1 MTHLFPF
8 QQAIVEQV
16 FNHWESGKRN
26 VLVKSPTGSG
36 KTVVTAAIIKQ
47 LGVATASIAHRGELV
62 TQKSLALGREG
73 IKHRVIGPDSLRRE
87 CVAVQMAELG
97 KHYYDPNA
105 RVGVCSVDTLTSKA
119 SKGDAWFSQV
129 QLWDMDECFPSDTL
143 IDGRPIETIA
153 IGDTVRSFNEDSGVI
168 VSSKV
173 THVFKRHAPKHMVRL
188 TLGHHVLNCTPNH
201 PFFTRRGWAPAYL
214 LRTHDEVLHMSEASN
229 SQRRSNEILQ
239 KDGKGLLQ
247 QGMCIEICKQA
258 FIGNDGGNEQEIC
271 FGSNDEKQSDVSRR
285 NPRKNETYSHREG
298 ALPEDSRGERKT
310 AVCCRNGFTCDVFG
324 IGVCASVSNQNRSQ
338 GEKCREDSNIIQG
351 RFGQP
356 LTEDCDRSR
365 WYESYVEGAQ
375 GTRQEENELLEW
387 VRLDSLEIYECS
399 NHTNSGHSDS
409 GSYVYNLEVENTH
422 TYLVDGF
429 VVHNCHHVLRENK
442 WGKAVSLFHNARGL
456 GVTATPAR
464 ADGKGLGAHADG
476 FFEEIVQGPTP
487 RDLIKQ
493 GFLTDYRVFAPPS
506 DIDYSAVPITST
518 GDYSPAKL
526 RAVVHESGQIVGD
539 VVSHYLRLAR
549 GKLGVTFAVD
559 VEAAKEL
566 CDAYRAAGVPAE
578 IVTAKTPALLR
589 SQILRRFKARQ
600 VLQLVN
606 VDLFGEGFDLPAIEV
621 VSMVRKTESWP
632 LYCQQFGRALRVM
645 VTPDLMV
652 RWGSM
657 SVEERLA
664 HIAASEKPRALIIDH
679 VGNVVRYSVPDA
691 PRFETLDRRERRGSS
706 QSDAIPLRVCANPVT
721 PCALVYPR
729 YMKVCPYCGYY
740 PEPQRRDAPE
750 FVDGDL
756 TELSPETLAALR
768 GEIERIDGPA
778 RIPQHL
784 GAIAAMGLTNRHR
797 ERQEAQVALRAT
809 MALWAGWQR
818 HKGHDDSEAYRRFYH
833 AFGIDVLGAQALGRP
848 DAEKLTERVQ
858 AILDQN
864 GVIEDAQIS

>member
-73 IKHRVIGPDSLRRE
+73 IRHRVIGPDSLRRE

-119 SKGDAWFSQV
+119 SKGESWFSQV
-129 QLWDMDECFPSDTL
+129 QLWDIDE
-143 IDGRPIETIA
+143 A
-153 IGDTVRSFNEDSGVI
+153 
-168 VSSKV
+168 
-173 THVFKRHAPKHMVRL
+173 
-188 TLGHHVLNCTPNH
+188 HHL
-201 PFFTRRGWAPAYL
+201 
-214 LRTHDEVLHMSEASN
+214 
-229 SQRRSNEILQ
+229 
-239 KDGKGLLQ
+239 
-247 QGMCIEICKQA
+247 
-258 FIGNDGGNEQEIC
+258 
-271 FGSNDEKQSDVSRR
+271 
-285 NPRKNETYSHREG
+285 
-298 ALPEDSRGERKT
+298 
-310 AVCCRNGFTCDVFG
+310 
-324 IGVCASVSNQNRSQ
+324 
-338 GEKCREDSNIIQG
+338 
-351 RFGQP
+351 
-356 LTEDCDRSR
+356 
-365 WYESYVEGAQ
+365 
-375 GTRQEENELLEW
+375 
-387 VRLDSLEIYECS
+387 
-399 NHTNSGHSDS
+399 
-409 GSYVYNLEVENTH
+409 
-422 TYLVDGF
+422 
-429 VVHNCHHVLRENK
+429 LRENK
-442 WGKAVSLFHNARGL
+442 WGKAVSLFPNARGL
-456 GVTATPAR
+456 GVTATQAR

-476 FFEEIVQGPTP
+476 FFEEVTQGPTP
-487 RDLIKQ
+487 RDLIEQ

-645 VTPDLMV
+645 VAPDLMV

-657 SVEERLA
+657 SAEERLA

-679 VGNVVRYSVPDA
+679 AGNVVRHSVPDA

-784 GAIAAMGLTNRHR
+784 GAIAVAGVKKLHLA
-797 ERQEAQVALRAT
+797 RQEAQAALRAT

-818 HKGHDDSEAYRRFYH
+818 HKGHDDSEAYRLFYH

-848 DAEKLTERVQ
+848 DAERLAERVQ

-864 GVIEDAQIS
+864 GVIEDD